1 MHQFATVSIF
11 VRASAKICF
20 CNVSLQVLSQV
31 KALQATEFLCLS
43 LRRAS
48 VLATPNFCGSSIY
61 FINHCLRPD
70 GIFLDNL
77 RYCVGVL
84 CQIACIAV
92 NRRLD

>member
-48 VLATPNFCGSSIY
+48 V
-61 FINHCLRPD
+61 
-70 GIFLDNL
+70 
-77 RYCVGVL
+77 
-84 CQIACIAV
+84 
-92 NRRLD
+92 